1 LQCVAKNAAISQ
13 SKAYVITAKSMVFR
27 NGPKVNVGNADA
39 SQEFALSGVEVL
51 STGLRSPKNKF
62 GGKTTGQESGNF

>member
-1 LQCVAKNAAISQ
+1 
-13 SKAYVITAKSMVFR
+13 MVFR

-62 GGKTTGQESGNF
+62 GGKTAGQESGNF